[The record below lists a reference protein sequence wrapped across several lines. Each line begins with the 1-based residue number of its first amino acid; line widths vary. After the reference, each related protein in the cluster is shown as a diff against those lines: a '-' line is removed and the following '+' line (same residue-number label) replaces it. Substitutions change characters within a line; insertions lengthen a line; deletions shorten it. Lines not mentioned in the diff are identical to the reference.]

1 MIFLKSSIAAFLLL
15 STLNAN
21 SINNISNIKKIDE
34 NYAKTMENVSYHK
47 GCPVPLDDL
56 RIINIKYLG
65 FDEAIS
71 YGDLIV
77 HKDVAFEV
85 SEIFEELFK
94 INYPIQQI
102 TPIEKYKGDD
112 FESIEANNTS
122 AFNCR
127 KAEASK
133 KYSKHSF
140 GKAIDINPI
149 QNPYI
154 YPNGT
159 SSHKASK
166 EFIKRVSIND
176 TVQSRA
182 LLLPNSEAVMIFKKY
197 GWKWGGDWKNIKDY
211 QHFQK
216 Q

>member
-149 QNPYI
+149 QYPYI
-154 YPNGT
+154 YENGT
-159 SSHKASK
+159 SSHKPSK
-166 EFIKRVSIND
+166 EFIKRVLIND

-216 Q
+216 